1 MTFREHDHGQHEER
15 PRLGP
20 PPAGIDLRAN
30 ADPLLARGA
39 DAIDR
44 GLSQDSAAWL
54 AANRQEG
61 GQ

>member
-1 MTFREHDHGQHEER
+1 MTLREYEHGQREAR
-15 PRLGP
+15 PQPGP
-20 PPAGIDLRAN
+20 PPAGLDLRAS
-30 ADPLLARGA
+30 AEPLLARGA

-44 GLSQDSAAWL
+44 ALSQDSAAWL

>member
-1 MTFREHDHGQHEER
+1 MTFREREHGEDQAPVR
-15 PRLGP
+15 SGP
-20 PPAGIDLRAN
+20 PPAGLDLRA
-30 ADPLLARGA
+30 AAEPLLARGA

-44 GLSQDSAAWL
+44 ALSQDSSAWL